1 MQNDENGFRRQNF
14 TRSGLEREER
24 GERRGRSPTRQFFGS
39 MSSPI
44 FPTMGDVHSQTV
56 FTHELQTHDQF
67 LDWEDYGAHSGPV
80 SNFEM
85 TVDGPNPPAQENR
98 VPGGPMAANA
108 NRRRRRPRRRPSC
121 PRGGVQRAANGAAWE
136 VSRRYGA
143 SNVDGMDNEVA
154 ENDVREENF
163 SLGQYA
169 EQVVDRMQPEPE
181 NPALPI
187 FGSHFISTIATTARN
202 INDSPIDSSGVDN
215 VQAILDSLQEKTQLY
230 STEELM
236 ANNSLSALAQRC
248 ARADQMSQAADLVY
262 MLSCVELRAKVIRYV
277 LFLFYRHQ
285 IELFVL
291 VFPLRL
297 LRRKPPSSKEL
308 NGQ

>member
-1 MQNDENGFRRQNF
+1 MQNDENGFRRQSF

-24 GERRGRSPTRQFFGS
+24 GERRGRSPTRRFFGS
-39 MSSPI
+39 MS
-44 FPTMGDVHSQTV
+44 VHSQTV
-56 FTHELQTHDQF
+56 FMHELQTHDQS
-67 LDWEDYGAHSGPV
+67 LDYEGHFGEDYGTSSGPV
-80 SNFEM
+80 NDFER
-85 TVDGPNPPAQENR
+85 TVDEPNLPAQENR

-121 PRGGVQRAANGAAWE
+121 PRGGVLQAANGAAWE

-169 EQVVDRMQPEPE
+169 EQAVDRMQPEPE

-230 STEELM
+230 SMEELM

-277 LFLFYRHQ
+277 LF
-285 IELFVL
+285 
-291 VFPLRL
+291 
-297 LRRKPPSSKEL
+297 
-308 NGQ
+308 